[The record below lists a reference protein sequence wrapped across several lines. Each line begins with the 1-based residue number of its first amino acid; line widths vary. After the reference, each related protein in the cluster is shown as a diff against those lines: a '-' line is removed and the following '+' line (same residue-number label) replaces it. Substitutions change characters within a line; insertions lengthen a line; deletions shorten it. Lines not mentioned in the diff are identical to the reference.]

1 MPRKPRE
8 FIDYSGS
15 HIHIVCRGNN
25 QKKIF
30 RKKQDF
36 QKFLS
41 ILVEVKKRFHFF
53 IFTLSLMPNHYH
65 LQIQLGKDTVS
76 DIMHFINFRYAKY
89 VNHTYNLSGHLFQ
102 NRFYASH
109 IKNENYFAE
118 VSRYIHRNADR
129 AHLVIESE
137 DYPWSS
143 FVIYYK
149 KCYSANDESIVL
161 SEKKLAQII
170 DAEEFLGIFYG
181 KAPQKNDFCDYVRF
195 VKEEID
201 EEKIKEMVEPKM
213 E

>member
-1 MPRKPRE
+1 MPRKLRE
-8 FIDYSGS
+8 LIDYPSS

-41 ILVEVKKRFHFF
+41 ILIEAKKRFRFF

-65 LQIQLGKDTVS
+65 LQIQLREDTVS

-89 VNHTYNLSGHLFQ
+89 INHVYDSSGHLFQ
-102 NRFYASH
+102 DRFYASH
-109 IKNENYFAE
+109 IKDENYFME

-129 AHLVIESE
+129 AHLVTAPE
-137 DYPWSS
+137 DYFWSS
-143 FVIYYK
+143 FVIYYQ
-149 KCYSANDESIVL
+149 KCYPKNRKSIVL
-161 SEKKLAQII
+161 SEKKLFQIV
-170 DAEEFLGIFYG
+170 DAEEFLNIFCG
-181 KAPQKNDFCDYVRF
+181 KQPQKSDFCDYVQF

-201 EEKIKEMVEPKM
+201 EEKIKKIIEPKM

>member
-8 FIDYSGS
+8 LINFPDS

-41 ILVEVKKRFHFF
+41 ILIEAKKRFHFF

-65 LQIQLGKDTVS
+65 LQVQIKEDS
-76 DIMHFINFRYAKY
+76 ISAIMYFINFRYAKY
-89 VNHTYNLSGHLFQ
+89 FNRLYHSSGHLFQ
-102 NRFYASH
+102 DRFYARS
-109 IKNENYFAE
+109 IKDEVYFRE
-118 VSRYIHRNADR
+118 VSRYIHRNPDR
-129 AHLVIESE
+129 AHLVTAPE
-137 DYPWSS
+137 DYTWSS

-149 KCYSANDESIVL
+149 KCYSGNKKNVAF
-161 SEKKLAQII
+161 SEKKLSQII
-170 DAEEFLGIFYG
+170 DAEEFLSIFCG
-181 KAPQKNDFCDYVRF
+181 KRPQKDDFCDYIQF
-195 VKEEID
+195 VKEKID
-201 EEKIKEMVEPKM
+201 EKKIKKIIEPKM